1 MIPSLDHQKPLGNM
15 EGAKYRSNR
24 LPTKLEGVSFE
35 PKGNPLTRTLNNWS
49 SLQTSVTGKQQQQ
62 QQQQQQQLDITCY
75 MPSQLVAVIRSTK
88 NPPSPPDQYDS
99 SV

>member
-1 MIPSLDHQKPLGNM
+1 MTPSPECQKPLDDM

-24 LPTKLEGVSFE
+24 LPAELEEVSYG
-35 PKGNPLTRTLNNWS
+35 PKRNPLTRTLNNWS
-49 SLQTSVTGKQQQQ
+49 SLQTSVTGKQQQ

-88 NPPSPPDQYDS
+88 NPPSPP
-99 SV
+99 